1 MCLLT
6 QVNKEIERGEVSVF
20 ENLIAEQQALN
31 PAPLEDEIIVAEPE
45 FVEPD
50 KPLVTLVCEMFEC
63 VFKAMMIHA
72 QSLFLQE
79 YANGLK
85 LKSYRLLR
93 GFPRAAL
100 AIERLYSCQETQ
112 QMSRTKVLALV
123 SSLQCNATLLILR

>member
-1 MCLLT
+1 MCLRT

>member
-1 MCLLT
+1 MCLLA
-6 QVNKEIERGEVSVF
+6 QVNKEIERGEISVF

-31 PAPLEDEIIVAEPE
+31 PAPPEDEVIVAEPE
-45 FVEPD
+45 VVEPD
-50 KPLVTLVCEMFEC
+50 KPLVTLVYEICEC
-63 VFKAMMIHA
+63 VFNAMMIHA
-72 QSLFLQE
+72 QSLSLQE

-93 GFPRAAL
+93 GFPKAAP